1 LNIIT
6 ILRNRAKSKELR
18 NVQQP
23 KQQQQYKLNSMKFD
37 FSDLKGKVAVI
48 TGGAGVIGY
57 SICEAM
63 ASSGIKT
70 AIIDINKEAAEN
82 TAKQLTEKFKVECI
96 GVEASVLDKQSLI
109 AAKKVIN
116 EKLGD
121 IDILINGAGG
131 NSPKA
136 TTQVEQLTDLADLE
150 KSFFGLEMD
159 GFDKVFALNF
169 NGTLLPSMVFTGD
182 MLKKQKGVVLNI
194 SSMNSF
200 RPLTKIP
207 AYSAAKASINNFT
220 QWLAVHLAKTGIRVN
235 AIAPGFFL
243 TNQNRFLLTDEKT
256 GAPTARGLK
265 IISNTPV
272 GKYGKPED
280 LQGATLFLLSDLSQF
295 ITGIILP
302 VDGGYSAFGGV

>member
-1 LNIIT
+1 
-6 ILRNRAKSKELR
+6 
-18 NVQQP
+18 
-23 KQQQQYKLNSMKFD
+23 MKFD
-37 FSDLKGKVAVI
+37 FSDLNGKVAVI

-57 SICEAM
+57 SLCEAL
-63 ASSGIKT
+63 ASAGIKT

-82 TAKQLTEKFKVECI
+82 TAKKLQDQFSTQFI
-96 GVEASVLDKQSLI
+96 GVQASVLDKASLI
-109 AAKKVIN
+109 EAKKVIN
-116 EKLGD
+116 GKLGA

-136 TTQVEQLTDLADLE
+136 TTQLEQITDLNELE
-150 KSFFGLEMD
+150 KSFFGLEMEA
-159 GFDKVFALNF
+159 FDKVFALNF
-169 NGTLLPSMVFTGD
+169 NGTLLPTMVFAED
-182 MLKKQKGVVLNI
+182 MMKKQKGVILNI

-220 QWLAVHLAKTGIRVN
+220 QWLSVHLAKTGVRVN

-256 GAPTARGLK
+256 GEPTARGLK
-265 IISNTPV
+265 IMANTPV

>member
-1 LNIIT
+1 MI
-6 ILRNRAKSKELR
+6 
-18 NVQQP
+18 
-23 KQQQQYKLNSMKFD
+23 FD

-63 ASSGIKT
+63 ASTGIRT
-70 AIIDINKEAAEN
+70 AIIDINKEAADK
-82 TAKQLTEKFKVECI
+82 TAKQLSEKFSVDCI
-96 GVEASVLDKQSLI
+96 GVEANVLDKQSLI
-109 AAKKVIN
+109 SAKKVIN
-116 EKLGD
+116 EKLGT

-136 TTQVEQLTDLADLE
+136 TTQVEQLTDINDLE

-169 NGTLLPSMVFTGD
+169 NGTLLPSMVFATD
-182 MLKKQKGVVLNI
+182 MLHKEKGVILNI

-200 RPLTKIP
+200 KPLTKIP
-207 AYSAAKASINNFT
+207 AYSAAKASVNNFT

-256 GAPTARGLK
+256 GDPTPRGLK

-280 LQGATLFLLSDLSQF
+280 LQGATLFLLSDLSGF

>member
-1 LNIIT
+1 MN
-6 ILRNRAKSKELR
+6 
-18 NVQQP
+18 
-23 KQQQQYKLNSMKFD
+23 FD

-63 ASSGIKT
+63 VSAGIRT
-70 AIIDINKEAAEN
+70 AIIDINKEAADS
-82 TAKQLTEKFKVECI
+82 TARLLSERFNVDCI
-96 GVEASVLDKQSLI
+96 GVEANVLDKSSLI

-116 EKLGD
+116 EKLGN

-136 TTQVEQLTDLADLE
+136 TTQIEQLADINDLE

-169 NGTLLPSMVFTGD
+169 NGTLLPSMVFATD
-182 MLKKQKGVVLNI
+182 MLQTGKGVILNI

-200 RPLTKIP
+200 KPLTKIP
-207 AYSAAKASINNFT
+207 AYSAAKASVNNFT

-256 GAPTARGLK
+256 GDPTPRGLK

-280 LQGATLFLLSDLSQF
+280 LQGATLFLLSDLSGF